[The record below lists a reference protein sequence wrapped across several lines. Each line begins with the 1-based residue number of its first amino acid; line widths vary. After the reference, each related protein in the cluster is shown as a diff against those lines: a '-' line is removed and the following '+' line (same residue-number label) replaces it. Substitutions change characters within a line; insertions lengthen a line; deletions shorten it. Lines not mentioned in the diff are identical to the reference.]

1 MILVG
6 ARDHTKNNGLVGEK
20 GGDSAGVRKGVVI
33 EWERKEDTQGNGG
46 PCVMFGV
53 EYAKSLDKMHKR
65 FLI

>member
-1 MILVG
+1 M
-6 ARDHTKNNGLVGEK
+6 
-20 GGDSAGVRKGVVI
+20 VI